1 MHPFLRKEWFFMPR
15 GKAMRRPNGSG
26 TIVKLS
32 GKRRR
37 PFEVR
42 VNTHINEW
50 GYPAYDVLGRF
61 ENRIDTD
68 IALADFNKNPFN
80 VKKRDMTFEEVYH
93 AWFKRKYENPAR
105 TYSKSSIAC
114 TRGAFQKCAHLHD
127 RKISEIRAGDM
138 QAILDDHSLSHA
150 YMEHITNL
158 LHQVFKYAAEYDII
172 DKDYSQ
178 YIKITKAE
186 DDEAGVPFT
195 KEELCLLW
203 KNVDSVPYTDTVLI
217 LTYTGWR
224 ITELLTMHTANI
236 SLTEWTMTGGI
247 KTAAGKNRVVPIH
260 SGIQSL
266 VKRHYKP
273 DSQLFL
279 TNPDNNKPMTK
290 PAYYKLFHAVISGC
304 GITTRHTP
312 HDCRHTFTSLL
323 DSAGANDVCIDRLVG
338 HASKSLTK
346 KTYTHKDIEELR
358 EAVELIQIEPPE

>member
-1 MHPFLRKEWFFMPR
+1 MPR

-32 GKRRR
+32 GKRRC

-42 VNTHINEW
+42 VNTRINEW

-61 ENRIDTD
+61 GSRIDAD
-68 IALADFNKNPFN
+68 IALAGYNKNPFD
-80 VKKRDMTFEEVYH
+80 VKKRDMAFEEVYQ
-93 AWFKRKYENPAR
+93 AWFQKKYENPAK

-114 TRGAFQKCAHLHD
+114 TTGAFRKCVSLHS
-127 RKISEIRAGDM
+127 RKISEIRAADM
-138 QAILDDHSLSHA
+138 QAILDDHTLSHA
-150 YMEHITNL
+150 YMEHIANL
-158 LHQVFKYAAEYDII
+158 LHQMFKYAAEYDII

-195 KEELCLLW
+195 KEELRLLW
-203 KNVDSVPYTDTVLI
+203 QNANTVPYTDTVLI

-224 ITELLTMHTANI
+224 ITELLTMRTDNV
-236 SLTEWTMTGGI
+236 SLTEWTMMGGV

-260 SGIQSL
+260 PGIRHL
-266 VKRHYKP
+266 VERYYCP
-273 DSQLFL
+273 DNQLFL
-279 TNPDNNKPMTK
+279 NNPDNRKPITK
-290 PAYYKLFHAVISGC
+290 TAYYKLFNTALSGC
-304 GITTRHTP
+304 GITAKHTP

-323 DSAGANDVCIDRLVG
+323 DSAGANEVCIDRLVG
-338 HASKSLTK
+338 HTSKSLTK

-358 EAVELIQIEPPE
+358 EAVELIQIEPPN